1 MFGVVYNLIN
11 CNLNNLVLAPTP
23 VEMAI
28 SVDYEAD
35 DHIIMCSFANLL
47 IEVLTNDPRK
57 FNFYTEALLKGM
69 LSNSSQCQISLTAQ
83 KCQSTEFFCSLHL
96 PIFQL
101 NSKI

>member
-1 MFGVVYNLIN
+1 MFGIVYNLIN
-11 CNLNNLVLAPTP
+11 CNVNNLALAPTP
-23 VEMAI
+23 VEIAM
-28 SVDYEAD
+28 SGDYEAD

-47 IEVLTNDPRK
+47 IEVLTKDTRK

-69 LSNSSQCQISLTAQ
+69 LSNSSQCQISNTAQ
-83 KCQSTEFFCSLHL
+83 KYQSTEFFCSLHL